1 MIWTT
6 GPYLA
11 RTGMTSI
18 LRIPVSLFDAIPRPI
33 RGMLMMLSA
42 AVTVVGMNVAV
53 RQIASELHVFEIAFL
68 RNVFAFLWFLPWL
81 IGARSNPLRTTRIGM
96 HVVRAGFNTV
106 ATTAYYVALIL
117 IPLVQVTALT
127 FTSPLFAT
135 ILAVVVLHET
145 MSGRRWAGLFVGA
158 IGALII
164 LRPGMR
170 EVGVGETMVLLS
182 TGFWAFALICTKVLA
197 RTESSLTIAA
207 YSALLQVPIALV
219 AAAFVWEMP
228 TSRQFLILILIGAL
242 AGFTQLCVAQAFR
255 DADATLVLPVDF
267 TKLIWASIVGFLV
280 FAEVPDIWTW
290 VGALVVFAAVF
301 YMAWHE
307 RRERRG

>member
-1 MIWTT
+1 MLLTPCPDFGRIFM
-6 GPYLA
+6 A
-11 RTGMTSI
+11 SI
-18 LRIPVSLFDAIPRPI
+18 LRIPVSLFDAIPRPA
-33 RGMLMMLSA
+33 RGMLMMLLA
-42 AVTVVGMNVAV
+42 AMTVVGMNVAV
-53 RQIASELHVFEIAFL
+53 RQVASELHVFEIAFL

-81 IGARSNPLRTTRIGM
+81 IGARGNPLRTGRIGM

-135 ILAVVVLHET
+135 LLAVVVLRET
-145 MSGRRWAGLFVGA
+145 MSGRRWTGLFVGL

-164 LRPGMR
+164 VRPGVAA
-170 EVGVGETMVLLS
+170 VGTGEAMVLLS
-182 TGFWAFALICTKVLA
+182 TGFWAVALICTKMLA

-219 AAAFVWEMP
+219 AAVFVWEPP
-228 TSRQFLILILIGAL
+228 TMDQFLILILIGGL

-280 FAEVPDIWTW
+280 FSEVPDFWTW
-290 VGALVVFAAVF
+290 VGAMVVFAAVL
-301 YMAWHE
+301 YMAGQE
-307 RRERRG
+307 KRERRG